1 MLVGKLADELTP
13 FLLEQIRG
21 YEDASFREGINIA
34 WGRMEFS
41 FNIVNMVGIYIQDL
55 LNRYTCTSW

>member
-1 MLVGKLADELTP
+1 MLVGNLADELAP

-21 YEDASFREGINIA
+21 YEDASFREGINIT
-34 WGRMEFS
+34 WRRMEF
-41 FNIVNMVGIYIQDL
+41 FLNIVNMVGIYIQDL